1 MDYTKYIS
9 KVTQLIPPSGIRK
22 YFDYIDKDTISL
34 GVGEPDFP
42 TPEGI
47 RQEALQRLSTGR
59 IPYSSNAGMPEL
71 REWIGKYLDARFG
84 LKDYAVGDILVTV
97 GASQAIDLTVRALT
111 NPGDEII
118 IPEPT
123 YVSYVPAVML
133 SGGKPVI
140 IPTKAETG
148 FKMTPD
154 CVLAA
159 LTPKTK
165 AILIPYPNN
174 PTGGIMEYSDLQKIA
189 DIAIEHD
196 LMIISD
202 EIYAELTYNG
212 KRHVSIA
219 ALPGMRERT
228 VVLNG
233 FSKAFSMTGWRLGYA
248 AGPTPLIAAITKLH
262 QLTMLCAP
270 TPAQYAGIAAIRQ
283 GFENNWSDVLYMKNE
298 YDKRRRY
305 MVDTFDSMG
314 LMCHEPEGAFY
325 VFPCVKST
333 GLSSEEFC
341 DRLLHQKKVVAVPGS
356 AFGKSGEGH
365 IRCCYAT
372 DIEAIRE
379 ALERIKE
386 FLKTL

>member
-9 KVTQLIPPSGIRK
+9 TVTQLIPPSGIRK
-22 YFDYIDKDTISL
+22 YFDFIDQDTISL

-42 TPEGI
+42 TPESI
-47 RQEALQRLSTGR
+47 RREALNRLSTGR

-71 REWIGKYLDARFG
+71 REWILKYLDVRFG
-84 LKDYAVGDILVTV
+84 MNGYAVSDVLVTV
-97 GASQAIDLTVRALT
+97 GASQAIDLTIRALT
-111 NPGDEII
+111 NPGDEVI

-133 SGGKPVI
+133 SGGKPVV

-154 CVLAA
+154 NVLKA

-174 PTGGIMEYSDLQKIA
+174 PTGGIMEYSDLKKIA

-196 LMIISD
+196 LMVISD

-212 KRHVSIA
+212 KNHVSIA
-219 ALPGMRERT
+219 TLPGMKERT

-248 AGPTPLIAAITKLH
+248 VGPTPVIAAITKLH

-270 TPAQYAGIAAIRQ
+270 TTAQYAGIAAIRQ
-283 GFENNWSDVLYMKNE
+283 GIENNWSDVLYMKNE

-305 MVDTFDSMG
+305 MVDTFNSMG
-314 LMCHEPEGAFY
+314 LNCHEPEGAFY
-325 VFPCVKST
+325 VFPCIKST

-341 DRLLHQKKVVAVPGS
+341 DRLLHQNKVVTVPGS
-356 AFGKSGEGH
+356 AFGKSGEGY

-379 ALERIKE
+379 ALDRIKE